1 MKYLTY
7 LLYIILAA
15 GLFSCGS
22 SNYDD
27 MEDLTFKEGEYL
39 FVMTDSINNK
49 LVDGIF
55 NIENLVDNN
64 ISGTYKVT
72 KEYVEDFPGSS
83 TMRGEFN
90 GKLSPDGKSVF
101 VNTNPKILDANVLIR
116 LTAGKVS
123 YMGRWEYSTMMGI
136 RAWGYFKAWQ

>member
-15 GLFSCGS
+15 GFFNCSS
-22 SNYDD
+22 SNYDA
-27 MEDLTFKEGEYL
+27 MEDLTFKEGEYF
-39 FVMTDSINNK
+39 FVMTDSLNYT
-49 LVDGIF
+49 LLEGIF
-55 NIENLVDNN
+55 NVEKLVGNN
-64 ISGTYKVT
+64 ISGTYKVS
-72 KEYVEDFPGSS
+72 KEYVKDFPGLS
-83 TMRGEFN
+83 TMRGEFD

-116 LTAGKVS
+116 LTAGKIS
-123 YMGRWEYSTMMGI
+123 YVGRWEYSTMMGI

>member
-7 LLYIILAA
+7 LLYIILVA
-15 GLFSCGS
+15 GLFSCSS

-27 MEDLTFKEGEYL
+27 MEDLTFKEGEYS
-39 FVMTDSINNK
+39 FVMTDSVNYT
-49 LVDGIF
+49 LLEGIF
-55 NIENLVDNN
+55 NIEKLVGEN
-64 ISGTYKVT
+64 ISGTYKVS
-72 KEYVEDFPGSS
+72 KEYVKDFPGSS
-83 TMRGEFN
+83 TMRGEFE
-90 GKLSPDGKSVF
+90 GKVSPDGKSAF

-123 YMGRWEYSTMMGI
+123 YIGKWEYSTMMGI

>member
-90 GKLSPDGKSVF
+90 GKLSPDGKSAF

-116 LTAGKVS
+116 LTEGKVT
-123 YMGRWEYSTMMGI
+123 YKGRWEYSTMMGI